1 MQMPV
6 AQPPPQRLVMADGR
20 PDVKQLQQMW
30 DMSTPMQKDQIRQ
43 MNPEL
48 AAILDSGN
56 LEQAIEIEKI
66 MAEDSFN
73 EQALL
78 AVAMSAHDND
88 MDEEA
93 IL

>member
-1 MQMPV
+1 
-6 AQPPPQRLVMADGR
+6 
-20 PDVKQLQQMW
+20 MW
-30 DMSTPMQKDQIRQ
+30 DTATPMQKDQIRQ

-56 LEQAIEIEKI
+56 LETAIEIEKV
-66 MAEDSFN
+66 MAEESFN

-88 MDEEA
+88 MSEEA
-93 IL
+93 LL